1 MTRFTTG
8 DRLKMHL
15 LERRLLLAGVI
26 WISVSAA
33 VILTTWFA
41 LQWVAQTARNTSSST
56 KQTLLSDSALHSTGN
71 ASQIASLADAQGVDV
86 AAQATVL
93 GVSETPA
100 SPPSLPPPEQLA
112 NSNAVQSSTLVLLDV
127 PRNRQDRN
135 LNCELRSA
143 TDLALFYG
151 WDFTWEKLFETVGID
166 PAGDP
171 NVGFVGRS
179 MNDPVGGIYPAGYG
193 VYAEPVAKG
202 LRRLGVAAT
211 AHSGKD
217 LDWVRDQL
225 DAGRPV
231 VLWATYGMQPQG
243 VVEWQTER
251 GDTVQGVR
259 YEHTFVVVG
268 YDETGAWVNDPWD
281 GTQRHY
287 PWPTIEASW
296 ALLGNMALTIDERLQ
311 P

>member
-1 MTRFTTG
+1 MG
-8 DRLKMHL
+8 DRCELVHN
-15 LERRLLLAGVI
+15 RRPAEDAPSRTATLAGRRGLDFCQCGRHSDHVGG
-26 WISVSAA
+26 AA
-33 VILTTWFA
+33 VGSANRAKYI
-41 LQWVAQTARNTSSST
+41 VHQTNTSL
-56 KQTLLSDSALHSTGN
+56 QFNAAYTGN
-71 ASQIASLADAQGVDV
+71 DPQIASLADVQGIDL

-112 NSNAVQSSTLVLLDV
+112 DLNAGQAPPLALLDV

-151 WDFTWEKLFETVGID
+151 WDFTWEEFFETVGID

-202 LRRLGVAAT
+202 LRRLGVPPR
-211 AHSGKD
+211 HIR
-217 LDWVRDQL
+217 VRTSI
-225 DAGRPV
+225 G
-231 VLWATYGMQPQG
+231 
-243 VVEWQTER
+243 
-251 GDTVQGVR
+251 
-259 YEHTFVVVG
+259 
-268 YDETGAWVNDPWD
+268 
-281 GTQRHY
+281 
-287 PWPTIEASW
+287 
-296 ALLGNMALTIDERLQ
+296 
-311 P
+311 

>member
-1 MTRFTTG
+1 MTRFITG
-8 DRLKMHL
+8 RQLKSRLIDQ
-15 LERRLLLAGVI
+15 RLLLAGVL
-26 WISVSAA
+26 WIAVSTG
-33 VILTTWFA
+33 VILTTWA
-41 LQWVAQTARNTSSST
+41 MLQWAARATRLPTSAQ
-56 KQTLLSDSALHSTGN
+56 QTLIADSGGHLAGN
-71 ASQIASLADAQGVDV
+71 DPQSADLAAAQDNDV
-86 AAQATVL
+86 AARAAVL

-100 SPPSLPPPEQLA
+100 SPPSLPPPELLA
-112 NSNAVQSSTLVLLDV
+112 DMNAAQPPAQVLLNV
-127 PRNRQDRN
+127 PHNRQDRN

-151 WDFTWEKLFETVGID
+151 WNFTWEELFEAVGID

-193 VYAEPVAKG
+193 VYAEPVARG
-202 LRRLGVAAT
+202 LRRLGVSAT
-211 AHSGKD
+211 AHSAKD

-231 VLWATYGMQPQG
+231 VLWTTYGLQPQAL
-243 VVEWQTER
+243 VEWQTAR

-259 YEHTFVVVG
+259 FEHTFVVVG
-268 YDETGAWVNDPWD
+268 YDETGAWLNDPWD

-287 PWPTIEASW
+287 QWPTIEASW